1 MGHTMNPEVSF
12 RAYQEADLSVCAG
25 IGVEVFP
32 LVTSRFTGKE
42 ASKVMKG
49 QIDSCHAV
57 SNYREL
63 AIADRAVAGLIFGR
77 VKRTFVLIDICG
89 TLKRLPLISV
99 RFLLGTYG
107 SRRKLLRFLN
117 PCLEQLRVLRRNT
130 PAREAEV
137 VLLAVAPQYQGIGI
151 GRALMDRFVH
161 HALKHKVKSISV
173 PTDETASFWFYERY
187 GFRRWAE
194 FKDPLES
201 YCAGR
206 PIKGFIYQLLLP
218 EADG

>member
-1 MGHTMNPEVSF
+1 MNPEVRF
-12 RAYQEADLSVCAG
+12 RHYQEPDLSVCAG

-42 ASKVMKG
+42 VSKVMKG

-57 SNYREL
+57 SNYCEL
-63 AIADRAVAGLIFGR
+63 AIADGEVAGLIFGR
-77 VKRTFVLIDICG
+77 VKRRSVLIDICR
-89 TLKRLPLISV
+89 TLKRLPLVSV
-99 RFLLGTYG
+99 RFLLGMYG
-107 SRRKLLRFLN
+107 SRRKLLGFLN
-117 PCLEQLRVLRRNT
+117 PCLEHLRVLRRNT
-130 PAREAEV
+130 PEGEAEV
-137 VLLAVAPQYQGIGI
+137 VLFAVAPKYQGIGI
-151 GRALMDRFVH
+151 GRALMDRFVR
-161 HALKHKVKSISV
+161 HALRYRVKSISV

-201 YCAGR
+201 YCADR